1 MSAGTDPQDSR
12 IVEMMTTRKP
22 AGTDPPPDGDLTEQ
36 PPLAAEPAAEKPK
49 RPTERTT
56 LRELERA
63 QFAEIDRTLGD

>member
-22 AGTDPPPDGDLTEQ
+22 AGTDPPPDGDLTE